1 MPIDDPFA
9 EDRMRQRLEI
19 LEAMSTVID
28 RRNEL
33 MQVVS
38 AAANGEEA
46 QQAVMDH
53 FNFTSVQAEAALD
66 LQVLRSPA
74 NSGVGS
80 ETRPTRSARTSARR
94 ETDVRAHGHAA
105 DL

>member
-9 EDRMRQRLEI
+9 EDHMRQRLEI

-38 AAANGEEA
+38 AAPTGEAA

-53 FNFTSVQAEAALD
+53 FKFTNVQAVAALD
-66 LQVLRSPA
+66 LQV
-74 NSGVGS
+74 
-80 ETRPTRSARTSARR
+80 RR
-94 ETDVRAHGHAA
+94 FAGEQRRRISDEADQVRQE
-105 DL
+105 LSSI